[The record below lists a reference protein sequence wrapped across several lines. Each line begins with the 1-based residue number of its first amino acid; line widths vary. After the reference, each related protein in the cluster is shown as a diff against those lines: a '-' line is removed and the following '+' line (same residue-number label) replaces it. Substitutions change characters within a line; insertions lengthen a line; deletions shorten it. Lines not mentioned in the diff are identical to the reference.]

1 MTVEIDKV
9 YNCDCIDLI
18 RAMKEQ
24 GIKADC
30 LLTDIPYGEVNR
42 DSNGLRNLNKKDADI
57 LTFDLV
63 EYLKAVYEV
72 VKGVYIIFC
81 GTEQVSQIRAFF
93 ANKDCTTRLL
103 IWEKTNPSP
112 MNGEY
117 VYLSGVE
124 CAVYAKKRAGVGQ
137 PLTHIAKTQY
147 LDTLPATMNT
157 MKRKNLYLYGM
168 NS

>member
-9 YNCDCIDLI
+9 YNCDCLELI
-18 RAMKEQ
+18 QAMKEQ
-24 GIKADC
+24 GIVADC
-30 LLTDIPYGEVNR
+30 LLTDIPYDEVNR
-42 DSNGLRNLNKKDADI
+42 ESNGLRNLDKEDADA
-57 LTFDLV
+57 LTFDLD

-81 GTEQVSQIRAFF
+81 GTEQVSQIRSFF
-93 ANKDCTTRLL
+93 AKNDCTTRLL

-117 VYLSGVE
+117 VYVSGVE
-124 CAVYAKKRAGVGQ
+124 CAVYAKRGAVRSM
-137 PLTHIAKTQY
+137 PTARTQY
-147 LDTLPATMNT
+147 FATQAERTNT
-157 MKRKNLYLYGM
+157 TRHKSLYRFGT